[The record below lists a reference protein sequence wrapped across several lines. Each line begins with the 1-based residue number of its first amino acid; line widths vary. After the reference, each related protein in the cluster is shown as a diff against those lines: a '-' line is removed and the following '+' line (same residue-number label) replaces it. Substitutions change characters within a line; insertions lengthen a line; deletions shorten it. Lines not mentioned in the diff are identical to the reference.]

1 MLAKGNSIMIE
12 REVMTGFYKEKRR
25 DAFIS

>member
-1 MLAKGNSIMIE
+1 MLAKGNSIMIG